1 MVDAT
6 LVFPV
11 LAVVL
16 LTLVVWWRHDD
27 RVESAYNTFDYLRRL
42 VGAILVILVAWTF
55 LRSGNSYLF
64 GLALVLIVFATVW
77 FLVERPDRDL
87 V

>member
-1 MVDAT
+1 MDAT

-11 LAVVL
+11 LVVIL
-16 LTLVVWWRHDD
+16 LTLAVFWRHGDS
-27 RVESAYNTFDYLRRL
+27 VESAYNTFDYLRRL

-64 GLALVLIVFATVW
+64 LIALVLIVFATVW
-77 FLVERPDRDL
+77 FLVERPDKDL